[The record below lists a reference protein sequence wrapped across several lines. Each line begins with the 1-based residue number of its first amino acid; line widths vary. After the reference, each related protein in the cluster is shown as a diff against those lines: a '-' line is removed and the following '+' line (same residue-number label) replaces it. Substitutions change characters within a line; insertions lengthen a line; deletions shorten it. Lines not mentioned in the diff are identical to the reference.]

1 MVYAIDMGP
10 TSYKLVYKPHYRY
23 IMIYLPY
30 VVIEVIGTNLD
41 NELGHHIV

>member
-1 MVYAIDMGP
+1 MGP

-23 IMIYLPY
+23 IYHKPY